1 MNELIAIQK
10 HESMEIFTRR
20 ELITPLLLQI
30 EHAATQETADTTT
43 EKGRKAI
50 ASMAYRVAQSKT
62 YIESYGKELAAE
74 LKELPKLVDANRKYA
89 RDFLDALK
97 DTVRKPLD
105 DWEKEQ
111 QAIALAEKVLVDHEQ
126 AFLDNVEFDVKK
138 QVELERIAKEK
149 ADYEAK
155 VLAQAKI
162 AAEEQARRE
171 IAESEERARRA
182 VIAAEE
188 QARRAVIESE
198 ARALSAEREI
208 IRVQEQ
214 AMRDIEIGAQLA
226 MQKAK
231 ELQDKKEQIIQ
242 EQERIQ
248 EKARQQQS
256 NVDAVHGSII
266 DDWMAT
272 GFDPL
277 QSSLILAAVLDGKI
291 RGLRVVY

>member
-1 MNELIAIQK
+1 MNELVVIQK

-30 EHAATQETADTTT
+30 EQAATQETADTTT

-50 ASMAYRVAQSKT
+50 ASMAYRVTQSKT

-97 DTVRKPLD
+97 DTVRKPLC

-111 QAIALAEKVLVDHEQ
+111 QAIAFSEKVLVDHEQ

-214 AMRDIEIGAQLA
+214 AKRDIEIETQRATQNAKDAQE
-226 MQKAK
+226 K
-231 ELQDKKEQIIQ
+231 EERIKQ

-256 NVDAVHGSII
+256 NIDAVHGSII
-266 DDWMAT
+266 DDWMTA

-291 RGLRVVY
+291 RGMRVVY

>member
-1 MNELIAIQK
+1 MNELVVIQK

-111 QAIALAEKVLVDHEQ
+111 EAIALAEKILADHEQ

-138 QVELERIAKEK
+138 QVELERIAKDK

-162 AAEEQARRE
+162 AAEEQAK
-171 IAESEERARRA
+171 RA

-188 QARRAVIESE
+188 QARQAVIAAE

-214 AMRDIEIGAQLA
+214 AKRNIEIGAQLA

-256 NVDAVHGSII
+256 NIDAVHGSII
-266 DDWMAT
+266 DDWMAA
-272 GFDPL
+272 GFDPF